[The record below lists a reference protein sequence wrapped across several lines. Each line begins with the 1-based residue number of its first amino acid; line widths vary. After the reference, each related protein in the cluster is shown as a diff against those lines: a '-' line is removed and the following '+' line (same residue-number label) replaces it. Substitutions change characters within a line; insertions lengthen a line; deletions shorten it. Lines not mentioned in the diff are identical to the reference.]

1 MPDDVMTAA
10 LEITNLTS
18 GYGGSTVVN
27 GVSLQVAP
35 GEILALVGKN
45 GMGKSSLLK
54 TILSFLPAWDGAVRL
69 NGRDVTR
76 LAPYRKRALGL
87 AYAPQEQALFQDL
100 SVRDNLRL
108 GLSDDRGFE
117 ARLADVSGWFPVLTS
132 RLSQRA
138 GTLSGGEQKMLIVA
152 RGLIAEPRLFLLD
165 EVTEGLQPSVVDR
178 LAEVLAKTR
187 RDRGTAML
195 VVEQHLS
202 FVLGLSDRFVVFKR
216 GEVVDTGPVDAGSA
230 ARIDEHM
237 RL

>member
-1 MPDDVMTAA
+1 MTAA
-10 LEITNLTS
+10 LELVNLTS
-18 GYGGSTVVN
+18 GYGSSTVVH
-27 GVSLQVAP
+27 GVSLEIAP

-54 TILSFLPAWDGAVRL
+54 TILSFLPAWDGAVRID
-69 NGRDVTR
+69 GRDVTR
-76 LAPYRKRALGL
+76 LAPFRKRALGL
-87 AYAPQEQALFQDL
+87 AYSPQEQALFQDL

-117 ARLADVSGWFPVLTS
+117 ASLSDISGWFPVLTA

-152 RGLIAEPRLFLLD
+152 RGLIAKPRLLLLD
-165 EVTEGLQPSVVDR
+165 EVTEGLQPSAVDR
-178 LAEVLAKTR
+178 LAEVLAATR

-202 FVLGLSDRFVVFKR
+202 FVLGLADRFAVLKR
-216 GEVVDTGPVDAGSA
+216 GEMVDTGPVDADSA

>member
-1 MPDDVMTAA
+1 MTAA
-10 LEITNLTS
+10 LQLVNLTS
-18 GYGGSTVVN
+18 GYGSSTVVH
-27 GVSLQVAP
+27 GVSLEIAP

-54 TILSFLPAWDGAVRL
+54 TILAFLPAWDGVVRID
-69 NGRDVTR
+69 GRDVTR
-76 LAPYRKRALGL
+76 LAPFRKRALGL
-87 AYAPQEQALFQDL
+87 AYSPQEQALFQDL

-108 GLSDDRGFE
+108 GLGDDRGFE
-117 ARLADVSGWFPVLTS
+117 ASLSDISGWFPVLTA

-152 RGLIAEPRLFLLD
+152 RGLIAKPRLLLLD

-178 LAEVLAKTR
+178 LAEVLAATR

-195 VVEQHLS
+195 VVEQHLD
-202 FVLGLSDRFVVFKR
+202 FVLGLADRFAVLKR
-216 GEVVDTGPVDAGSA
+216 GEVVDTGPVDADSA

>member
-1 MPDDVMTAA
+1 MTAA
-10 LEITNLTS
+10 LELVNLTS
-18 GYGGSTVVN
+18 GYGSSTVVH
-27 GVSLQVAP
+27 GVSLEIAP

-54 TILSFLPAWDGAVRL
+54 TILSFLPAWDGAVRID
-69 NGRDVTR
+69 GRDVTR
-76 LAPYRKRALGL
+76 LAPFRKRALGL
-87 AYAPQEQALFQDL
+87 AYSPQEQALFQDL

-117 ARLADVSGWFPVLTS
+117 ASLSDISGWFPVLTA

-152 RGLIAEPRLFLLD
+152 RGLIAKPRLLLLD

-178 LAEVLAKTR
+178 LAEVLAATG

-202 FVLGLSDRFVVFKR
+202 FVLGLADRFAVLKR
-216 GEVVDTGPVDAGSA
+216 GEVVDTGPVDADLA
-230 ARIDEHM
+230 ERIDEHM

>member
-1 MPDDVMTAA
+1 MTAA
-10 LEITNLTS
+10 LELINLTS
-18 GYGGSTVVN
+18 GYGSSSVIH
-27 GVSLQVAP
+27 GVSLQIAP

-54 TILSFLPAWDGAVRL
+54 TVLSFLPAWDGAVHL
-69 NGRDVTR
+69 DGRDVTR
-76 LAPYRKRALGL
+76 LAPFRKRALGL

-108 GLSDDRGFE
+108 GLSDDRAFE
-117 ARLADVSGWFPVLTS
+117 ASLTDISGWFPVLTA

-152 RGLIAEPRLFLLD
+152 RGLIAEPRLLLLD

-178 LAEVLAKTR
+178 LAEVLAATR

-202 FVLGLSDRFVVFKR
+202 FVLGLADRFAVLKR
-216 GEVVDTGPVDAGSA
+216 GEIVDTGPVDVDSA

>member
-1 MPDDVMTAA
+1 MTAA
-10 LEITNLTS
+10 LELINLTS
-18 GYGGSTVVN
+18 GYGGSTVVRD
-27 GVSLQVAP
+27 VSLQVAP
-35 GEILALVGKN
+35 GEIFALVGKN

-54 TILSFLPAWDGAVRL
+54 AILSFLPAWHGAVRFD
-69 NGRDVTR
+69 GRDVTR
-76 LAPYRKRALGL
+76 LAPFRKRALGL
-87 AYAPQEQALFQDL
+87 AYAPQELALFQDL

-108 GLSDDRGFE
+108 GLSADRDFE
-117 ARLADVSGWFPVLTS
+117 ARLADISNWFPVLTA

-152 RGLIAEPRLFLLD
+152 RGLVAEPRLFLLD

-178 LAEVLAKTR
+178 LAEVLAATR

-202 FVLGLSDRFVVFKR
+202 FVLGLADRFAVFKR
-216 GEVVDTGPVDAGSA
+216 GEVVDTGSVDAGSA

>member
-1 MPDDVMTAA
+1 VTAA
-10 LEITNLTS
+10 LELSGLTS
-18 GYGGSTVVN
+18 GYGSSTVVHD
-27 GVSLQVAP
+27 VSLQIAP
-35 GEILALVGKN
+35 GEIFALVGKN

-54 TILSFLPAWDGAVRL
+54 TILAFLPAWEGAVCL
-69 NGRDVTR
+69 DGRDVTR
-76 LAPYRKRALGL
+76 LAPFRKRALGL

-108 GLSDDRGFE
+108 GLVDDRGFE
-117 ARLADVSGWFPVLTS
+117 ARLADISGWFPVLTA

-152 RGLIAEPRLFLLD
+152 RGLIAQPRLFLLD
-165 EVTEGLQPSVVDR
+165 EVAEGLQPSVVDR
-178 LAEVLAKTR
+178 LAEVLAAIR

-195 VVEQHLS
+195 VVEQHLA
-202 FVLGLSDRFVVFKR
+202 FVLGLADRFAVFKR
-216 GEVVDTGPVDAGSA
+216 GEVVDTGPVDADSA

>member
-1 MPDDVMTAA
+1 MIAA
-10 LEITNLTS
+10 LEIVNLTS
-18 GYGGSTVVN
+18 GYGSSTVVH
-27 GVSLQVAP
+27 GVSLSIAP

-54 TILSFLPAWDGAVRL
+54 TILSFLPAWEGAVRID
-69 NGRDVTR
+69 GRDVTR
-76 LAPYRKRALGL
+76 LAPFRKRALGL
-87 AYAPQEQALFQDL
+87 AYSPQEQALFQDL

-108 GLSDDRGFE
+108 GLRDDRGLE
-117 ARLADVSGWFPVLTS
+117 ASLSDISGWFPVLTA

-152 RGLIAEPRLFLLD
+152 RGLIAKPRLLLLD
-165 EVTEGLQPSVVDR
+165 EVTEGLQPSVVDK
-178 LAEVLAKTR
+178 LAEVLAATR

-202 FVLGLSDRFVVFKR
+202 FVLRLADRFAVLKR
-216 GEVVDTGPVDAGSA
+216 GEVVDTGPVDADSA

>member
-1 MPDDVMTAA
+1 MTAA
-10 LEITNLTS
+10 LELVNLTS
-18 GYGGSTVVN
+18 GYGSSTVIH
-27 GVSLQVAP
+27 GVSLQVGA
-35 GEILALVGKN
+35 GEIVALVGKN

-69 NGRDVTR
+69 DGRDVTR
-76 LAPYRKRALGL
+76 LAPFRKRALGL

-117 ARLADVSGWFPVLTS
+117 ARLADINDWFPVITA
-132 RLSQRA
+132 RLYQRA

-178 LAEVLAKTR
+178 LAEVLAAVR

-202 FVLGLSDRFVVFKR
+202 FVLGLADRFAVFKR
-216 GEVVDTGPVDAGSA
+216 GEVVDTGSVDVGSA

>member
-1 MPDDVMTAA
+1 MTAA
-10 LEITNLTS
+10 LELVNLTS
-18 GYGGSTVVN
+18 GYGSSTVVH
-27 GVSLQVAP
+27 GVSLEIAP

-54 TILSFLPAWDGAVRL
+54 TILSFLPAWEGTVHID
-69 NGRDVTR
+69 GRDVTR
-76 LAPYRKRALGL
+76 LAPFRKRALGL
-87 AYAPQEQALFQDL
+87 AYSPQEQALFQDL

-117 ARLADVSGWFPVLTS
+117 ASLSDVSGWFPVLTA
-132 RLSQRA
+132 RLFQRA

-152 RGLIAEPRLFLLD
+152 RGLIAKPRLLLLD

-178 LAEVLAKTR
+178 LAQVLAATR

-195 VVEQHLS
+195 VVEQHLP
-202 FVLGLSDRFVVFKR
+202 FVLGLADRFAVLKR
-216 GEVVDTGPVDAGSA
+216 GEVVDTGPVEADSA

>member
-1 MPDDVMTAA
+1 MIAA
-10 LEITNLTS
+10 LELVNLTS
-18 GYGGSTVVN
+18 GYGSSTVVH
-27 GVSLQVAP
+27 GVSLKIAP

-54 TILSFLPAWDGAVRL
+54 TILSFLPAWEGVVRID
-69 NGRDVTR
+69 GRDVTR
-76 LAPYRKRALGL
+76 LAPFRKRALGV
-87 AYAPQEQALFQDL
+87 AYSPQEQALFQDL

-108 GLSDDRGFE
+108 GLSDDRAFE
-117 ARLADVSGWFPVLTS
+117 ASLSDISGWFPVLTA

-152 RGLIAEPRLFLLD
+152 RGLIAKPRLLLLD

-178 LAEVLAKTR
+178 LTEVLAATR

-202 FVLGLSDRFVVFKR
+202 FVLGLADRFAVLKR
-216 GEVVDTGPVDAGSA
+216 GEVVDAGPVDADSA

>member
-1 MPDDVMTAA
+1 VTHA
-10 LEITNLTS
+10 LELTGVTS
-18 GYGGSTVVN
+18 GYGSSPVVH

-35 GEILALVGKN
+35 GEIVALVGKN

-54 TILSFLPAWDGAVRL
+54 TILAFLPVWEGAVRID
-69 NGRDVTR
+69 GRDVTR
-76 LAPYRKRALGL
+76 LAPHRRRALGL

-108 GLSDDRGFE
+108 GLADDRSFE
-117 ARLADVSGWFPVLTS
+117 ARLSDVSGWFPVLTA

-165 EVTEGLQPSVVDR
+165 EVTEGLQPSVVDQ

-202 FVLGLSDRFVVFKR
+202 FVLGLADRFAVFKR
-216 GEVVDTGPVDAGSA
+216 GEVVDTGPVDAFSA

>member
-1 MPDDVMTAA
+1 MIAA
-10 LEITNLTS
+10 LELVNLTS
-18 GYGGSTVVN
+18 GYGSSTVVH
-27 GVSLQVAP
+27 GVSLEIAP

-54 TILSFLPAWDGAVRL
+54 TILSFLPAWEGAVRID
-69 NGRDVTR
+69 GRDVTR
-76 LAPYRKRALGL
+76 LAPFRKRALGL
-87 AYAPQEQALFQDL
+87 AYSPQEQALFQDL

-117 ARLADVSGWFPVLTS
+117 ASLSDISGWFPVLTA

-152 RGLIAEPRLFLLD
+152 RGLIAKPRLLLLD

-178 LAEVLAKTR
+178 LAEVLAATR

-202 FVLGLSDRFVVFKR
+202 FLLGLADRFAVLKR
-216 GEVVDTGPVDAGSA
+216 GEVVDAGPVDADSA

>member
-1 MPDDVMTAA
+1 MIAA
-10 LEITNLTS
+10 LEIVNLTS
-18 GYGGSTVVN
+18 GYGSSTVVH
-27 GVSLQVAP
+27 GVSLNIAP

-54 TILSFLPAWDGAVRL
+54 TILSFLPAWEGVVRID
-69 NGRDVTR
+69 GRDVTR
-76 LAPYRKRALGL
+76 LAPFRKRALGL
-87 AYAPQEQALFQDL
+87 AYSPQEQALFQDL

-108 GLSDDRGFE
+108 GLRDDRGFE
-117 ARLADVSGWFPVLTS
+117 ASLSDISGWFPVLTA

-152 RGLIAEPRLFLLD
+152 RGLIAKPRLLLLD
-165 EVTEGLQPSVVDR
+165 EVTEGLQPSVVDK
-178 LAEVLAKTR
+178 LAEVLAATR

-202 FVLGLSDRFVVFKR
+202 FVLRLADRFAVLKR
-216 GEVVDTGPVDAGSA
+216 GEVVDTGPVDADSA

>member
-1 MPDDVMTAA
+1 VTAA
-10 LEITNLTS
+10 LELSGLTS
-18 GYGGSTVVN
+18 GYGSSTVVH
-27 GVSLQVAP
+27 GVSLQIAP
-35 GEILALVGKN
+35 GEIFALVGKN

-54 TILSFLPAWDGAVRL
+54 TILAFLPAWQGAVRL
-69 NGRDVTR
+69 DGRDVTR
-76 LAPYRKRALGL
+76 LAPFRKRALGL

-108 GLSDDRGFE
+108 GLIDDRSFE
-117 ARLADVSGWFPVLTS
+117 ARLVDISGWFPVLTA

-165 EVTEGLQPSVVDR
+165 EVAEGLQPSVVDR
-178 LAEVLAKTR
+178 LAEVLAAIR

-195 VVEQHLS
+195 VVEQHLA
-202 FVLGLSDRFVVFKR
+202 FVLGLADRFAVFKR
-216 GEVVDTGPVDAGSA
+216 GEVVDTGPVDATSA

>member
-1 MPDDVMTAA
+1 MAAA
-10 LEITNLTS
+10 LELVNLTS
-18 GYGGSTVVN
+18 GYGSSTVVH
-27 GVSLQVAP
+27 GVSLEIAP
-35 GEILALVGKN
+35 GEIFALVGKN

-69 NGRDVTR
+69 DGRDVTR
-76 LAPYRKRALGL
+76 LAPFRKRALGL

-117 ARLADVSGWFPVLTS
+117 ASLADISGWFPVLTA

-152 RGLIAEPRLFLLD
+152 RGLIAKPRLLLLD

-178 LAEVLAKTR
+178 LAEVLAATR

-202 FVLGLSDRFVVFKR
+202 FLLGLADRFAVLKR
-216 GEVVDTGPVDAGSA
+216 GEVVDTGPVDADSA
-230 ARIDEHM
+230 ARIGEHM

>member
-1 MPDDVMTAA
+1 MIAA
-10 LEITNLTS
+10 LEIVNLTS
-18 GYGGSTVVN
+18 GYGSSTVVH
-27 GVSLQVAP
+27 GVSLNIAP

-54 TILSFLPAWDGAVRL
+54 TILSFLPAWEGVVRID
-69 NGRDVTR
+69 GRDVTR
-76 LAPYRKRALGL
+76 LAPFRKRALGL
-87 AYAPQEQALFQDL
+87 AYSPQEQALFQDL

-108 GLSDDRGFE
+108 GLRDDRGFE
-117 ARLADVSGWFPVLTS
+117 ASLSDISGWFPVLTA

-152 RGLIAEPRLFLLD
+152 RGLIAKPRLLLLD
-165 EVTEGLQPSVVDR
+165 EVTEGLQPSVVDK
-178 LAEVLAKTR
+178 LAEVLTATR

-202 FVLGLSDRFVVFKR
+202 FVLRLADRFAVLKR
-216 GEVVDTGPVDAGSA
+216 GEVVDTGPVDADSA

>member
-1 MPDDVMTAA
+1 MTAA
-10 LEITNLTS
+10 LELSNLTS
-18 GYGGSTVVN
+18 GYGGSTVVH

-69 NGRDVTR
+69 DGHDVTR

-108 GLSDDRGFE
+108 GLADDRGFE
-117 ARLADVSGWFPVLTS
+117 ARLADVSGWFPVLTA
-132 RLSQRA
+132 RLSQR
-138 GTLSGGEQKMLIVA
+138 TVSGGEQKMLIVA

-178 LAEVLAKTR
+178 LAEVLATTR

-202 FVLGLSDRFVVFKR
+202 FVLGLADRFAVFKR
-216 GEVVDTGPVDAGSA
+216 GEVVDSGPVDAGSA

>member
-1 MPDDVMTAA
+1 MIAA
-10 LEITNLTS
+10 LEIVNLTS
-18 GYGGSTVVN
+18 GYGSSTVVH
-27 GVSLQVAP
+27 GVSLNIAP

-54 TILSFLPAWDGAVRL
+54 TILSFLPAWEGVVRID
-69 NGRDVTR
+69 GRDVTR
-76 LAPYRKRALGL
+76 LAPFRKRALGL
-87 AYAPQEQALFQDL
+87 AYSPQEQALFQDL

-108 GLSDDRGFE
+108 GLRDDRGFE
-117 ARLADVSGWFPVLTS
+117 ASLSDISGWFPVLTA

-152 RGLIAEPRLFLLD
+152 RGLIAKPRLLLLD
-165 EVTEGLQPSVVDR
+165 EVTEGLQPSVVDK
-178 LAEVLAKTR
+178 LAEVLAATR

-202 FVLGLSDRFVVFKR
+202 FVLRLADRFAVLKR
-216 GEVVDTGPVDAGSA
+216 GEVVDTGLVDADSA

>member
-1 MPDDVMTAA
+1 MTAA
-10 LEITNLTS
+10 LELINLTS
-18 GYGGSTVVN
+18 GYGSSTVVH
-27 GVSLQVAP
+27 GVSLQIAP
-35 GEILALVGKN
+35 GEIFALVGKN

-54 TILSFLPAWDGAVRL
+54 TILSFLPAREGAVRL
-69 NGRDVTR
+69 DGRDVTR
-76 LAPYRKRALGL
+76 LAPFRKRALGL

-108 GLSDDRGFE
+108 GVGDDRAFE
-117 ARLADVSGWFPVLTS
+117 ASLADISGWFPVLTA

-152 RGLIAEPRLFLLD
+152 RGLIAKPRLLLLD

-178 LAEVLAKTR
+178 LSEVLAATR
-187 RDRGTAML
+187 RDRGTAIL

-202 FVLGLSDRFVVFKR
+202 FVLGLADRFAVLKR

>member
-1 MPDDVMTAA
+1 MSAA
-10 LEITNLTS
+10 LELIGLTS
-18 GYGGSTVVN
+18 GYGSSTVVHD
-27 GVSLQVAP
+27 VSLQIAP

-45 GMGKSSLLK
+45 GMGKTSLLK
-54 TILSFLPAWDGAVRL
+54 TILAFLPARQGTVLVD
-69 NGRDVTR
+69 GRDVTR
-76 LAPYRKRALGL
+76 LPPFRKRTLGL

-108 GLSDDRGFE
+108 GLADDRGFE
-117 ARLADVSGWFPVLTS
+117 ASLADISAWFPVLTA

-152 RGLIAEPRLFLLD
+152 RGLIAQPRLLLLD

-178 LAEVLAKTR
+178 LAEVLATTR

-202 FVLGLSDRFVVFKR
+202 FVLGLADRFAVFKG
-216 GEVVDTGPVDAGSA
+216 GEVVDTGAVEAGSA

>member
-1 MPDDVMTAA
+1 MTAA
-10 LEITNLTS
+10 LELVNLTS
-18 GYGGSTVVN
+18 GYGSSTVVR
-27 GVSLQVAP
+27 GVSMQIAP
-35 GEILALVGKN
+35 GEIFALVGKN

-54 TILSFLPAWDGAVRL
+54 TILSFLPAWNGAVRL
-69 NGRDVTR
+69 DGRDVTR
-76 LAPYRKRALGL
+76 LAPFRKRALGL
-87 AYAPQEQALFQDL
+87 AYAPQEKALFQDL

-117 ARLADVSGWFPVLTS
+117 ASLADVSGWFPVLTA

-152 RGLIAEPRLFLLD
+152 RGLIASPRLLLLD

-178 LAEVLAKTR
+178 LAEVLAATR

-195 VVEQHLS
+195 VVEQHLP
-202 FVLGLSDRFVVFKR
+202 FVLGLADRFAVFKR
-216 GEVVDTGPVDAGSA
+216 GEVVDSGPVDSGSA
-230 ARIDEHM
+230 ERIDEHM

>member
-1 MPDDVMTAA
+1 MTAA
-10 LEITNLTS
+10 LELVNLTS
-18 GYGGSTVVN
+18 GYGSSTVVH
-27 GVSLQVAP
+27 GVSLEIAP

-54 TILSFLPAWDGAVRL
+54 TILAFLPAWDGAVRID
-69 NGRDVTR
+69 GRDVTR
-76 LAPYRKRALGL
+76 LAPFRKRALGL
-87 AYAPQEQALFQDL
+87 AYSPQEQALFQDL

-117 ARLADVSGWFPVLTS
+117 ASLSDISGWFPVLTA

-152 RGLIAEPRLFLLD
+152 RGLIAKPRLLLLD

-178 LAEVLAKTR
+178 LAEVLAATR

-195 VVEQHLS
+195 VVEQHLA
-202 FVLGLSDRFVVFKR
+202 FVLGFADRFAVLKR
-216 GEVVDTGPVDAGSA
+216 GEVVDSGPVDADSA

>member
-1 MPDDVMTAA
+1 MTAA
-10 LEITNLTS
+10 LELANLTS
-18 GYGGSTVVN
+18 GYGSSSVVH
-27 GVSLQVAP
+27 GVSLAIAP

-69 NGRDVTR
+69 DGRDVTR
-76 LAPYRKRALGL
+76 LAPFRKRALGL
-87 AYAPQEQALFQDL
+87 AYSPQEQALFQDL

-117 ARLADVSGWFPVLTS
+117 ASLSDVNGWFPVLAA
-132 RLSQRA
+132 RMSQRA

-152 RGLIAEPRLFLLD
+152 RGLIAKPRLLLLD

-178 LAEVLAKTR
+178 LAEVLFATR
-187 RDRGTAML
+187 RERGTAML

-202 FVLGLSDRFVVFKR
+202 FVLGLADRFAVLKR
-216 GEVVDTGPVDAGSA
+216 GEIVDTAPVDANSM

>member
-1 MPDDVMTAA
+1 MTAA
-10 LEITNLTS
+10 ALELINLTS
-18 GYGGSTVVN
+18 GYGSSTVVD
-27 GVSLQVAP
+27 GVSLQIAP
-35 GEILALVGKN
+35 GEIFALVGKN

-54 TILSFLPAWDGAVRL
+54 TILSFLPAWNGVVRL
-69 NGRDVTR
+69 EGRDVTR
-76 LAPYRKRALGL
+76 LAPFRKRALGL

-108 GLSDDRGFE
+108 GLRDDRGFE
-117 ARLADVSGWFPVLTS
+117 ASLSDISGWFPVLTT

-152 RGLIAEPRLFLLD
+152 RGLIAEPRLLLLD

-178 LAEVLAKTR
+178 LAEVLATTR

-202 FVLGLSDRFVVFKR
+202 FVLGLADRFAVLKR
-216 GEVVDTGPVDAGSA
+216 GEVVDSGPVDADSA